1 MKTDLLSVIEAACL
15 AGAVALVGCSS
26 SSSGAS
32 SGAAGCPAVDAGCP
46 GKEAGCPATDAGCPA
61 KEAGCPAATPGNA
74 QTPPTGTDADIV
86 AWLTKGDYKAW
97 TCEPTPHPA
106 RLPSVHTVMNRICS
120 NTLVSQHGT
129 GEYPVGSAN
138 VKEIYDTAGTTIVG
152 YALYRKMAAG
162 GADSWYLYEKTKNDG
177 IVANGLGTG
186 GAPKTICV
194 GCHNGAGSDANH
206 SGHDFVYTQV
216 K

>member
-26 SSSGAS
+26 TSSGS
-32 SGAAGCPAVDAGCP
+32 SGAASGCPA
-46 GKEAGCPATDAGCPA
+46 KDAGCPA
-61 KEAGCPAATPGNA
+61 KDAGCPAPAPVTPGDS
-74 QTPPTGTDADIV
+74 QTPPTGTDADIT

-97 TCEPTPHPA
+97 TCEAAPHDA
-106 RLPSVHTVMNRICS
+106 RLPSVHTVKNRICS
-120 NTLVSQHGT
+120 NKIVSQHAS
-129 GEYPVGSAN
+129 GEYPIGSAN
-138 VKEIYDTAGTTIVG
+138 VKEIYDAAGTTIVG

-162 GADSWYLYEKTKNDG
+162 GSDSWYLYEKTTADG

-186 GAPKTICV
+186 GTAKTICV

-206 SGHDFVYTQV
+206 PGHDFVYTQV